1 MRPGRRGL
9 PCWSTSAVRSTK
21 KQMDDRPVHSRYA
34 GCIELEHKNLKALNT
49 SNLVICVTT

>member
-9 PCWSTSAVRSTK
+9 PCWSTSAVSTK

-34 GCIELEHKNLKALNT
+34 GCIELERKNLKALNT